1 MNRIRKKDK
10 VIVIKGKYRGK
21 LCEVVKIFPATNR
34 ALVSKVNMVKR
45 HTRATQNTPGGIQE
59 KESPIS
65 LSAIK
70 LVCSHCNKPTRVGFR
85 IIKEGKVRFCK
96 KCGEII

>member
-10 VIVIKGKYRGK
+10 VIVIKGKYKGK
-21 LCEVVKIFPATNR
+21 LSEVVKIFPATNK
-34 ALVSKVNMVKR
+34 ALVSKVRMVKR
-45 HTRATQNTPGGIQE
+45 HTRPTQNTPGGIQE

-70 LVCSHCNKPTRVGFR
+70 LVCSHCNKPARVGFR

>member
-1 MNRIRKKDK
+1 MNRIRRKDK
-10 VIVIKGKYRGK
+10 VIIIKGKYRGK
-21 LCEVVKIFPATNR
+21 ISEVVKIFSETNR

-45 HTRATQNTPGGIQE
+45 HTRATQTTPGGIQE

-65 LSAIK
+65 LSAMK
-70 LVCSHCNKPTRVGFR
+70 LVCTHCNKPTRIGFKF
-85 IIKEGKVRFCK
+85 IKEGKVRFCK

>member
-1 MNRIRKKDK
+1 MNRIKKKDK
-10 VIVIKGKYRGK
+10 VIVIKGKYKGK
-21 LCEVVKIFPATNR
+21 ISEVVKIFPGTER
-34 ALVSKVNMVKR
+34 ALVSKVKMVKR
-45 HTRATQNTPGGIQE
+45 HARATQTTPGGIQE

-70 LVCSHCNKPTRVGFR
+70 LVCSHCNKPARVGFR